1 MAINW
6 NIPKSFTQ
14 GDRITWKE
22 KLDQYNPATDNLS
35 CFIRGQNGS
44 LDLTATPLPS
54 ASPLVGG
61 TEGGWEFNIPEVSC
75 ATLAP
80 GAYKV
85 QLVIVS
91 AAKGRQT
98 LGEAELEFCPSFE
111 DLTTFDA
118 RDADEIELEAIT
130 QAIATLAKGG
140 VAEYYIGDRRMRY
153 QDLGDLTKRQQYL
166 RNRIAMS
173 KNPNNVGGR
182 NVGIRF
188 SS

>member
-1 MAINW
+1 MNNW
-6 NIPKSFTQ
+6 TIPTQITQ

-44 LDLTATPLPS
+44 LDLTATPS
-54 ASPLVGG
+54 GD
-61 TEGGWEFNIPEVSC
+61 GWEFIIPEVSS

-85 QLVIVS
+85 QLVIVT

-98 LGEAELEFCPSFE
+98 LGEAELEVCPSFE
-111 DLTTFDA
+111 DLTTFDV

-130 QAIATLAKGG
+130 KAIATLAKGA

>member
-1 MAINW
+1 MF
-6 NIPKSFTQ
+6 NIPKQFTQ
-14 GDRITWKE
+14 GDCITWKE

-54 ASPLVGG
+54 ASPLLGG
-61 TEGGWEFNIPEVSC
+61 TEGGWEFLIPEVSS

-80 GAYKV
+80 GVYKV
-85 QLVIVS
+85 QFVIVT

-98 LGEAELEFCPSFE
+98 LGEADLEVCPSFE

-130 QAIATLAKGG
+130 KAIAELSSKN
-140 VAEYYIGDRRMRY
+140 VAEYYIGTRRVRY
-153 QDLGDLTKRQQYL
+153 NNLTELYERQKYL
-166 RNRIAMS
+166 RNRIAKR
-173 KNPNNVGGR
+173 KNKSTIGGR

-188 SS
+188 CD

>member
-54 ASPLVGG
+54 ASPLLGG
-61 TEGGWEFNIPEVSC
+61 TEGGWEFIIPEVSS

-85 QLVIVS
+85 QLVIVTT
-91 AAKGRQT
+91 AKGRQT
-98 LGEAELEFCPSFE
+98 LGETDLEVCPSFE

-130 QAIATLAKGG
+130 QAIAKLASGA
-140 VAEYYIGDRRMRY
+140 VAEYEIGDRRMRY
-153 QDLGDLTKRQQYL
+153 QDLDSLTRRQKYL
-166 RNRIAMS
+166 RNRIAMA
-173 KNPNNVGGR
+173 KNKGSVGGR
-182 NVGIRF
+182 NVGVRY